1 MSYIKI
7 LAARLNRMRKD
18 IVFWIGLIVYLF
30 AFLFGSWPNTKKPD
44 AHSDKKAYT
53 IFLIGLS
60 ISFVAVTCAL
70 REKYKYEIIKI

>member
-1 MSYIKI
+1 MNCIKI

-18 IVFWIGLIVYLF
+18 IAFWIGMIVYLT

-44 AHSDKKAYT
+44 VSSEKKAFT

-60 ISFVAVTCAL
+60 IFFVAVTCAL
-70 REKYKYEIIKI
+70 SEKYKI

>member
-18 IVFWIGLIVYLF
+18 IVFWIGLIVYLI

-44 AHSDKKAYT
+44 APSDKKAFT

-70 REKYKYEIIKI
+70 REKYKI